1 MPENRDSD
9 VGFSQK
15 NEGEVLMIKLEHLD
29 ANYYLLIWEYGYNR
43 QQILLSR
50 EGVLE
55 LKNAIEVGL

>member
-1 MPENRDSD
+1 
-9 VGFSQK
+9 
-15 NEGEVLMIKLEHLD
+15 MIKLEHLD
-29 ANYYLLIWEYGYNR
+29 ANYYLLIFEYGYNR